1 MGKIYEACLWPL
13 NNTDHQQKAKK
24 ERSRKLTVG
33 KTQNM
38 ISHNNNHS
46 DEHSQG
52 S

>member
-33 KTQNM
+33 ENMRNMRKYDLTQQ
-38 ISHNNNHS
+38 SF
-46 DEHSQG
+46 
-52 S
+52 